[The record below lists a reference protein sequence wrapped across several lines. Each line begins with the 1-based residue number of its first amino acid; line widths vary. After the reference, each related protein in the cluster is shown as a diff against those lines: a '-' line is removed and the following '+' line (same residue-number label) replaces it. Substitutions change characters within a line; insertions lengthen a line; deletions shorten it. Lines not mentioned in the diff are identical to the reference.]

1 VPYPIRDLGWQDDP
15 ARCSTELVGGC
26 SLLHIFVDADA
37 CPVKQEI
44 YRVAKRYGLGV
55 TLVAGSWMRVPEEHN
70 LSLKVVGE
78 GMGAADDWIV
88 EHVEAGDI
96 VITADVPLAAR
107 CLEKAA
113 YALGPTG
120 KPFTQENIGSSL
132 ATRDLLSALRDSGEI
147 TGGPPPFAKR
157 DRSRFLH
164 QLDEAIN
171 AIRRKGI
178 MNAVFRHGLLSEHV
192 FCP

>member
-1 VPYPIRDLGWQDDP
+1 
-15 ARCSTELVGGC
+15 
-26 SLLHIFVDADA
+26 LLHIFVDADA

-44 YRVAKRYGLGV
+44 YRVAKRYDLGV

-132 ATRDLLSALRDSGEI
+132 ATRDLLSALRDSGEVM
-147 TGGPPPFAKR
+147 GGPPPFAKR

-171 AIRRKGI
+171 AIRRKG
-178 MNAVFRHGLLSEHV
+178 
-192 FCP
+192 P